1 MTTGL
6 FCINNSMITF
16 REYLVEYATK
26 QNSQLFGIAKLRSGT
41 NGKLLDDPHNRKH
54 KNAFKK
60 EYSHKHPVID
70 SICNGKSNNV
80 QIAGQPLLS
89 ILSLYGTQFEP
100 GIKTLGNSDV
110 EVEMYEDE
118 EGLQRG
124 ILRNR
129 KKNNGL

>member
-1 MTTGL
+1 
-6 FCINNSMITF
+6 MITF
-16 REYLVEYATK
+16 KEYLVEYATK
-26 QNSQLFGIAKLRSGT
+26 QNSQLFGIAKLRAGT
-41 NGKLLDDPHNRKH
+41 NGKLLDNPHNRKH
-54 KNAFKK
+54 VNAFKK

-70 SICNGKSNNV
+70 NICRGKSNNV
-80 QIAGQPLLS
+80 QLAGPPLLS
-89 ILSLYGTQFEP
+89 ILDLYNTQFEP
-100 GIKTLGNSDV
+100 GVKTLGNSNV

>member
-1 MTTGL
+1 
-6 FCINNSMITF
+6 MITF
-16 REYLVEYATK
+16 KEYLIEYASK
-26 QNSQLFGIAKLRSGT
+26 QNAAFFGISKLKAGS
-41 NGKLLDDPHNRKH
+41 NGKRLDDPYNRKH

-60 EYSHKHPVID
+60 EYSHKHPIID
-70 SICNGKSNNV
+70 GICRGRSNNV

-89 ILSLYGTQFEP
+89 ILSLYGVRFEP

-118 EGLQRG
+118 EGMQRG

-129 KKNNGL
+129 KPKNVLQS

>member
-1 MTTGL
+1 MV
-6 FCINNSMITF
+6 TF
-16 REYLVEYATK
+16 KKYLIEYATK
-26 QNSQLFGIAKLRSGT
+26 QNSQFFGISKLRAGN
-41 NGKLLDDPHNRKH
+41 NGKLIGNPLGRDKE
-54 KNAFKK
+54 NAFKK

-110 EVEMYEDE
+110 EVQMYEDE

>member
-16 REYLVEYATK
+16 KEYLVEYATK
-26 QNSQLFGIAKLRSGT
+26 QNSQLFGIAKLRAGT
-41 NGKLLDDPHNRKH
+41 NGKLLDNPHNRKH
-54 KNAFKK
+54 VNAFKK

-70 SICNGKSNNV
+70 NICRGKSNNV
-80 QIAGQPLLS
+80 QLAGPPLLS
-89 ILSLYGTQFEP
+89 ILDLYNTQFEP
-100 GIKTLGNSDV
+100 GVKTLGNSNV

-118 EGLQRG
+118 EGNQRG